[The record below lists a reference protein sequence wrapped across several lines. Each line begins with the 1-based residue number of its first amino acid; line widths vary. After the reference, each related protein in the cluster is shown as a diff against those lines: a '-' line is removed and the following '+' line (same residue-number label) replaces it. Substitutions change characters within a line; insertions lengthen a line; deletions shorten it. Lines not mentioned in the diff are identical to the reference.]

1 MRCAMK
7 FNCPH
12 CGKAVDV
19 SAEVLEA
26 RHGVLVC
33 PQCLSEIKIDG
44 YEAGRHEP
52 VGAPTDEMRFCPE
65 CGKKLPA
72 SGLKFCPYCGTGLD
86 LSGRT
91 GKPQASAATQK
102 PKPAAGRK
110 PQKLAASAGENA
122 DVKLGVKAGYMRS
135 YTYAQPSADTTKGRT
150 HKEIVVRRWCYVAI
164 LALVAIF
171 CVIMYAASR
180 S

>member
-19 SAEVLEA
+19 SAEALEA

-33 PQCLSEIKIDG
+33 PQCLSEIKVDG
-44 YEAGRHEP
+44 YEAGWHETT
-52 VGAPTDEMRFCPE
+52 GAFADEVRFCPE

-72 SGLKFCPYCGTGLD
+72 SGLKFCPYCGTGLN
-86 LSGRT
+86 LSECAA
-91 GKPQASAATQK
+91 KPQESVAAQQ

-110 PQKLAASAGENA
+110 PQKATAAAGETA

-135 YTYAQPSADTTKGRT
+135 YTYAKPSADTAKGRT